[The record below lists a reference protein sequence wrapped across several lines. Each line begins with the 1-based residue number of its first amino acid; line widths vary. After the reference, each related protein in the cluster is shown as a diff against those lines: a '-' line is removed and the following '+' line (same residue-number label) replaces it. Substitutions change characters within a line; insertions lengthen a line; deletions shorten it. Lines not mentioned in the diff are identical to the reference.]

1 MYALHNFPMQ
11 DVILRE
17 ADVNT
22 DYDTMCTIEA
32 MWARDYRAAG
42 DTCNTGKAIVDKL
55 FSGRHT
61 KVYIVEVLGKTASFM
76 VLQKQAAAI
85 TIDIVY
91 VLPKYRQ
98 RGLATQLYQTA
109 ISNFGAEQISLS
121 YRRVIAKLPYW
132 QSLGFQSVKGQVGQK
147 YTLKSLCYL
156 SIHSHVHSIVSV
168 PLTKEAIQLYRNS
181 LGSTWDYKVDLL
193 AS

>member
-11 DVILRE
+11 DVFLRE

-22 DYDTMCTIEA
+22 DYNTMCTIEA
-32 MWARDYRAAG
+32 MWAQDYRAAG

-61 KVYIVEVLGKTASFM
+61 KVYIVEVLGKTAGFM

-91 VLPKYRQ
+91 VLPKYRK

-121 YRRVIAKLPYW
+121 YRRVIAKLPVTSRRVVW
-132 QSLGFQSVKGQVGQK
+132 LFLEQLW
-147 YTLKSLCYL
+147 LE
-156 SIHSHVHSIVSV
+156 IVPV
-168 PLTKEAIQLYRNS
+168 LHRLQGRLTAQ
-181 LGSTWDYKVDLL
+181 G
-193 AS
+193 

>member
-1 MYALHNFPMQ
+1 MYALHKFSMQ
-11 DVILRE
+11 DVVLRE

-22 DYDTMCTIEA
+22 DYDKICTIEA

-55 FSGRHT
+55 FSDRNT
-61 KVYIVEVLGKTASFM
+61 KVYIVEVLGKTAGFM

-91 VLPKYRQ
+91 VLPKYRKL
-98 RGLATQLYQTA
+98 GLATQLYQTA
-109 ISNFGAEQISLS
+109 ISHFGAEQISLS

-156 SIHSHVHSIVSV
+156 SIHSHVHSIISV
-168 PLTKEAIQLYRNS
+168 PLTKQAIAGYRNS
-181 LGSTWDYKVDLL
+181 LGSTWEYKADLL